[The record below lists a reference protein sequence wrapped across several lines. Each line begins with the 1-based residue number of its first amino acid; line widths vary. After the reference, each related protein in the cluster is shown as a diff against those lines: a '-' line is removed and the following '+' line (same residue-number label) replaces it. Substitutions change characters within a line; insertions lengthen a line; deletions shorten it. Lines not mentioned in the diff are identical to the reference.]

1 MRKHFLPILLVL
13 LMILLAGCSK
23 PSELPQNT
31 EINSS
36 SVGEFS
42 ELKQDENLPDE
53 PTFTETES
61 TASSTENEVVTEPT
75 ESQENEVKEPT
86 TSSVSKPT
94 EEHPKTTENTENKPV
109 ETKPAE
115 TKPTEPT
122 QPTTKPTEESKEP
135 EIESEPEPVYQVP
148 ERSEV
153 EALVAAY
160 INQYRSTNATVLSGH
175 TSVARYRSNQL
186 VTNFAHTDDIDACNA
201 LQYGEFVDM
210 TLYGMSES
218 DSYYQGYNR
227 EAIAKGNWTGTA
239 DEIAQRIANG
249 FKNSSSHWSYLGSSE
264 YSYIAVGC
272 TYDETSSMWYC
283 CICVSSKNYGG

>member
-1 MRKHFLPILLVL
+1 MRTRFIPVLFVL
-13 LMILLAGCSK
+13 LILLAGCSANK
-23 PSELPQNT
+23 DLPQST
-31 EINSS
+31 ESAVSS
-36 SVGEFS
+36 DGIIS
-42 ELKQDENLPDE
+42 EAQQDEQFTDE

-61 TASSTENEVVTEPT
+61 TASSTENEVVSEPT
-75 ESQENEVKEPT
+75 ESQENEDTKPT
-86 TSSVSKPT
+86 SSSVSKPT
-94 EEHPKTTENTENKPV
+94 EEPPKTTENTENKPV

-135 EIESEPEPVYQVP
+135 ETESEPEPVYQVP

-153 EALVAAY
+153 EALVAPY
-160 INQYRSTNATVLSGH
+160 INQYRYTNAIVLSGL

-186 VTNFAHTDDIDACNA
+186 VTNFAHTDGIDACNA

-249 FKNSSSHWSYLGSSE
+249 FKNSASHWSYLGSSE

-272 TYDETSSMWYC
+272 TYDSASSMWYW

>member
-1 MRKHFLPILLVL
+1 MRKHILPILLVL

-31 EINSS
+31 EISSS
-36 SVGEFS
+36 SVGEIT
-42 ELKQDENLPDE
+42 ELKQDENITDE
-53 PTFTETES
+53 PSISTTES
-61 TASSTENEVVTEPT
+61 TASSTENEVVSEPT
-75 ESQENEVKEPT
+75 ESQEKEDKKPA
-86 TSSVSKPT
+86 SSVSKPT
-94 EEHPKTTENTENKPV
+94 EETPKTTEKAENKPE

-115 TKPTEPT
+115 TKPTEST
-122 QPTTKPTEESKEP
+122 QPTSKPTEESKEP
-135 EIESEPEPVYQVP
+135 ETVYQVP

-160 INQYRSTNATVLSGH
+160 INQFRSTNATVLSGL

-186 VTNFAHTDDIDACNA
+186 VTNFAHTDGIDACNA

-264 YSYIAVGC
+264 YLYIAVGC
-272 TYDETSSMWYC
+272 TYDEASSMWYC

>member
-1 MRKHFLPILLVL
+1 MRKHILPILLVL
-13 LMILLAGCSK
+13 LMVLLAGCSK

-31 EINSS
+31 KISSS
-36 SVGEFS
+36 SVGEVS
-42 ELKQDENLPDE
+42 ELKQDKNLKDE
-53 PTFTETES
+53 PSVSTTEA
-61 TASSTENEVVTEPT
+61 TASSTENEVVSEPA
-75 ESQENEVKEPT
+75 ESQEKEVEKPA
-86 TSSVSKPT
+86 SSSDSKPT
-94 EEHPKTTENTENKPV
+94 EETPKTTEKTEN
-109 ETKPAE
+109 KPAE
-115 TKPTEPT
+115 TKPVETQQTEPT
-122 QPTTKPTEESKEP
+122 QATVKPTEESQEP
-135 EIESEPEPVYQVP
+135 EAESEPEPVYQVP

-153 EALVAAY
+153 EAKVAAY
-160 INQYRSTNATVLSGH
+160 INSYRSTNATVLSGL
-175 TSVARYRSNQL
+175 TEVARYRSREL
-186 VTNFAHTDDIDACNA
+186 ISNFAHTDGISACNA

-272 TYDETSSMWYC
+272 TYDEASSMWYC